1 VFVHISI
8 LSVFLS
14 VSSRYNMSENSGFFA
29 SFISLATSSGIGVIF
44 LGGEGSRDPD
54 PQFLEWEDGPLL
66 YKYTKSE
73 ILLGP
78 PHFSDQSYATV

>member
-1 VFVHISI
+1 MFVHISI

-44 LGGEGSRDPD
+44 LGGGRE
-54 PQFLEWEDGPLL
+54 QGP
-66 YKYTKSE
+66 
-73 ILLGP
+73 GP
-78 PHFSDQSYATV
+78 PIFGVGGWTPTL